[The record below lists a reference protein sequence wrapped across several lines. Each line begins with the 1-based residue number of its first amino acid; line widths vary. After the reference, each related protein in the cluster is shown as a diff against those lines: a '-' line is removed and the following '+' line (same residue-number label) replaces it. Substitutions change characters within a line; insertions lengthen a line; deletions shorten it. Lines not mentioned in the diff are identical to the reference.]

1 MTITKTLTFSE
12 RIHNVVRF
20 RGTLNAKQFLCGA
33 MILQS
38 LSMCM
43 DLYLLRYENDFA
55 TYALALNNPG
65 FMIFYLY
72 LFGCIIAARLRDLQI
87 NPSLSYF
94 WVCALWFLTF
104 GIRMCIP
111 LPLGAT
117 YPAVCLLL
125 IPLMAK
131 SKKTLGLK

>member
-1 MTITKTLTFSE
+1 MTIAKTLTFSE
-12 RIHNVVRF
+12 QIHNVVRF
-20 RGTLNAKQFLCGA
+20 RGTLSAKQFLCDA
-33 MILQS
+33 LILQS
-38 LSMCM
+38 LSMSM

-72 LFGCIIAARLRDLQI
+72 LFGCLIAARLRDLRI

-111 LPLGAT
+111 LPLGST
-117 YPAVCLLL
+117 HPAVCLLL
-125 IPLMAK
+125 IPLVAK
-131 SKKTLGLK
+131 SKRTLGLK

>member
-1 MTITKTLTFSE
+1 MTTANTLIFPE
-12 RIHNVVRF
+12 QIHSVLRF
-20 RGTLNAKQFLCGA
+20 RGTLSVKQFLCGA
-33 MILQS
+33 LILQS
-38 LSMCM
+38 LLMCM

-72 LFGCIIAARLRDLQI
+72 LFGCIITARLRDLRI
-87 NPSLSYF
+87 NPSLGYF

-111 LPLGAT
+111 LPFGAT
-117 YPAVCLLL
+117 YPAICLLL
-125 IPLMAK
+125 IPLMVK
-131 SKKTLGLK
+131 SKRTLGLK